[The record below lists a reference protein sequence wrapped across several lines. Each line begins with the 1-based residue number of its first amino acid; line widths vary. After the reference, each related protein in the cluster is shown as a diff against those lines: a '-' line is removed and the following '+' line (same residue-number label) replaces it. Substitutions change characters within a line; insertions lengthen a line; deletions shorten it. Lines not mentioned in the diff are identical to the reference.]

1 MNNDPYW
8 KFDESKHHRPTL
20 NTRDFFK
27 LSGFD
32 FCWFILSSISH
43 ENVELT
49 KGNILS
55 FGQKALFY
63 WSFVEIQVPNGGFT
77 QFYYNDYG
85 KYVPTIVKGLQYI
98 KDSNMSDL
106 ISRSYE
112 LYLKEQNILN
122 DAKQGGMQAFSDL
135 YKELKDFDELDSE
148 YYKLSEVT
156 MKMLENYARKNPNE
170 FCDNE
175 FCNPI
180 NSNFSGDFKTFY
192 DYDRIKEIIPFS
204 KGVVNGIFKSYFEN
218 GNLKDE
224 IFYYN
229 GEQTGETIEYY
240 ENGNRKSSVLNSKMN
255 DDIIHSKYFQNG
267 NLQSTIIQT
276 SKDHRKIQSCWRE
289 DGTQILKDGTGL
301 YIYENS
307 YFKNT
312 ITRNE
317 NEYKNY
323 KRHGKQY
330 TYHNDKLT
338 LFQELF
344 EGKEHGIT
352 RTYDKNENI
361 SEEITYNH
369 GQEISRRKF

>member
-1 MNNDPYW
+1 
-8 KFDESKHHRPTL
+8 
-20 NTRDFFK
+20 
-27 LSGFD
+27 
-32 FCWFILSSISH
+32 
-43 ENVELT
+43 
-49 KGNILS
+49 
-55 FGQKALFY
+55 
-63 WSFVEIQVPNGGFT
+63 
-77 QFYYNDYG
+77 
-85 KYVPTIVKGLQYI
+85 
-98 KDSNMSDL
+98 
-106 ISRSYE
+106 
-112 LYLKEQNILN
+112 
-122 DAKQGGMQAFSDL
+122 
-135 YKELKDFDELDSE
+135 
-148 YYKLSEVT
+148 
-156 MKMLENYARKNPNE
+156 
-170 FCDNE
+170 
-175 FCNPI
+175 
-180 NSNFSGDFKTFY
+180 
-192 DYDRIKEIIPFS
+192 
-204 KGVVNGIFKSYFEN
+204 
-218 GNLKDE
+218 
-224 IFYYN
+224 
-229 GEQTGETIEYY
+229 
-240 ENGNRKSSVLNSKMN
+240 MN

-312 ITRNE
+312 VTRNE